1 MASRLC
7 GTGASSYQKSRAIKY
22 AHVSLPVHA
31 IHSFKPRASCLAGK
45 DLLTWCPIPRPGSPM
60 FRCSTA
66 GTRRVSKQDSH
77 PLPLRGCY
85 DLSMSAITFD
95 TLKFVERLEKAGVS
109 REQAAAMAEAQKEA
123 FSEALDISLATKSD
137 ISGLKTELV
146 SLRGDVKSELSAVR
160 GEVAN
165 MKWMLGV
172 LIAIAAANFAKQ
184 FF

>member
-1 MASRLC
+1 M
-7 GTGASSYQKSRAIKY
+7 
-22 AHVSLPVHA
+22 
-31 IHSFKPRASCLAGK
+31 
-45 DLLTWCPIPRPGSPM
+45 
-60 FRCSTA
+60 
-66 GTRRVSKQDSH
+66 
-77 PLPLRGCY
+77 
-85 DLSMSAITFD
+85 SMSAITFD

-184 FF
+184 FFLTS